1 MTMIAQFVFKARP
14 GSDMPSVMESAKAGG
29 KFWKK
34 HGAADVSLWAVTVGE
49 MGNLAL
55 TVAFESFSAY
65 GKCYDAMLAD
75 PDFRKWQ
82 AELVRMGLSDWVR
95 GNVARQIPFET

>member
-1 MTMIAQFVFKARP
+1 MTMIAQFVFRARP
-14 GSDMPSVMESAKAGG
+14 GSDVSSVIESAKTGG
-29 KFWKK
+29 EFWKK

-55 TVAFESFSAY
+55 TVAFESYSQY

-75 PDFRKWQ
+75 VDFRKWQ
-82 AELVRMGLSDWVR
+82 ADLVKLGLSEWVR
-95 GNVARQIPFET
+95 GNVARKIPLD